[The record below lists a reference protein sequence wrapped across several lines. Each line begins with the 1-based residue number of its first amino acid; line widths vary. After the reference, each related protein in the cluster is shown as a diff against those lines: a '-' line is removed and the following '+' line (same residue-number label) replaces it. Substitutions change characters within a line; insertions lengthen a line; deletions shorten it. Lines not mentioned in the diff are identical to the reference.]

1 MTWIER
7 YGMGVRVG
15 TYPDGNAAA
24 QNVMQDVMENLI
36 GDVSVLI
43 PKQVGGEDLYSIDIK
58 EVNSSQ
64 AKVFSDLVE
73 GYLAGQIKE
82 MIIGQTA
89 TTEATSTG
97 LGSSVGDAH
106 EETFNRIIRCDAM
119 NLADTLSKEFVKKY
133 HEYNFGT
140 TDYQPRWSFS
150 LEKND
155 PKAFMEGVRSFVE
168 LGGSV
173 SQRQAREILGITE
186 PEDGEPVLS
195 SEQQQEGEMQEGE
208 MPEGMPEGM
217 PGGGQDDIM
226 SQLFGGGMPKEESE
240 EMQSPPNAGEADKAF
255 REFAKNL
262 KKSRNKK

>member
-1 MTWIER
+1 M
-7 YGMGVRVG
+7 
-15 TYPDGNAAA
+15 
-24 QNVMQDVMENLI
+24 
-36 GDVSVLI
+36 LI

-119 NLADTLSKEFVKKY
+119 NLADTLTKEFVSKY

-155 PKAFMEGVRSFVE
+155 PKEFMEGVRSFVE

-195 SEQQQEGEMQEGE
+195 SEQQQEGEM
-208 MPEGMPEGM
+208 PEGM
-217 PGGGQDDIM
+217 PGGGGQGDIM
-226 SQLFGGGMPKEESE
+226 SQLFGGMPKKENV